1 MSNTD
6 DWSTSVSV
14 LLLCLWRV
22 CVGGEGGR
30 SPHPPFHPPSSSQ
43 PTVPFGP
50 YPLTRSQIFAVT
62 PHSFAFVNLKP
73 VLPGHVLIAPKRVAP
88 RLADLTPAELSDLWA
103 LAVRV
108 GTVVQNVHTAPA
120 LQFAVQDGPGAGQT
134 VPHAHVHVMPRKA
147 GDFERNDDVY
157 PALEKSEGELGPG
170 LAKGEGGKTIAP
182 DPITAAGDDRPPRT
196 AEVMDAEADSLRP
209 HFE

>member
-1 MSNTD
+1 M
-6 DWSTSVSV
+6 
-14 LLLCLWRV
+14 CGV
-22 CVGGEGGR
+22 CVGGGKGGH

-62 PHSFAFVNLKP
+62 THSFAFVNLKP

-108 GTVVQNVHTAPA
+108 GTVVQTVHTAPA

-182 DPITAAGDDRPPRT
+182 DPITAVGDDRPPRT
-196 AEVMDAEADSLRP
+196 AEVMAAAADSLRP